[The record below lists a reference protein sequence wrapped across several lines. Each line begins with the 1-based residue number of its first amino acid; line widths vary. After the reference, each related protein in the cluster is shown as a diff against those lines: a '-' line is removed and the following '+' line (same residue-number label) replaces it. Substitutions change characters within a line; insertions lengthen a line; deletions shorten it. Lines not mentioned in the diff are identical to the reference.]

1 MVIYNKRNSEKNLY
15 TEIFSFQESYYPGL
29 QHLCRIFFRPT
40 FNIKEEYLVVT
51 NALYI
56 YIYCHAC
63 EEYKEMFHN

>member
-1 MVIYNKRNSEKNLY
+1 MVRSQDIYSKKTY
-15 TEIFSFQESYYPGL
+15 TPKCFLLRKVITGL
-29 QHLCRIFFRPT
+29 QHLCGIVFRPT
-40 FNIKEEYLVVT
+40 FNIKEEYLVVI